1 MEFLKEEIASFLS
14 KAWVWCAYIIIGIVG
29 KFSHDLIMGKKL
41 TWLQVFAS
49 IGIALFTGFI
59 ASMICLHN
67 FPDKAAYIVPIST
80 LLSEKII
87 IAVFSIDYKKIAS
100 DLVAYFADKIKK

>member
-1 MEFLKEEIASFLS
+1 MEILKEEIAAFLS

-49 IGIALFTGFI
+49 IGIALFMGFI
-59 ASMICLHN
+59 ASMICIRN
-67 FPDKAAYIVPIST
+67 FPDQAAYIVPIST
-80 LLSEKII
+80 LLSEKLI
-87 IAVFSIDYKKIAS
+87 IALFSVNYKQIFQDIAKYFSKRIDS
-100 DLVAYFADKIKK
+100 